1 MISRRTFGVIMTI
14 LLTMVGKP
22 CYAPTDWV
30 VNAVEIA
37 NGVVI
42 KIGGVQEEY
51 SQIARNYITG
61 KIGKIGDFMQAVKQ
75 SEKVQKLKDR
85 AAKAQEKYEELK
97 ELAAKAKE
105 KKEALMKLA
114 DEAKA
119 KADEIKAEYE
129 REMEKV
135 NQARAKIKE
144 AEQRMQEAKDKINE
158 VKGKVTDAKDK
169 LAEAKDTVSGLKD
182 TAQAAVGNLQNK
194 VDTTR
199 NKLGLS
205 PANTTPVQE
214 MTLLPDNEQTVTA
227 IRDMTEGADFVT
239 TDVALPDAASPEDL
253 QVDISVD
260 DIARLAETSDAEIV
274 AQTEQIS
281 DLGLTEQLQQKVA
294 AKKKLVDTKAKRQ
307 LQDAQPK
314 LSKDGAGMDKIL
326 QVRRKAFGIK
336 NADLAKEASHE

>member
-14 LLTMVGKP
+14 LLTMVGRP

-51 SQIARNYITG
+51 SQIARTYITG

-85 AAKAQEKYEELK
+85 AAKAQEKYEEMK

-119 KADEIKAEYE
+119 KADEIKAEYN
-129 REMEKV
+129 REMEKI

-205 PANTTPVQE
+205 SANTTPVQE
-214 MTLLPDNEQTVTA
+214 MTLRPDNEQTITA
-227 IRDMTEGADFVT
+227 IRDMTAGDDFVT
-239 TDVALPDAASPEDL
+239 TDVVLPDAASQENL
-253 QVDISVD
+253 QVDISAD
-260 DIARLAETSDAEIV
+260 DVARLADTSEPEIV
-274 AQTEQIS
+274 AQTERIS
-281 DLGLTEQLQQKVA
+281 DLGLTEQLRQNGVV
-294 AKKKLVDTKAKRQ
+294 KKKNVNIRPQMQGSK
-307 LQDAQPK
+307 PE
-314 LSKDGAGMDKIL
+314 LSKVNAGMDKLL
-326 QVRRKAFGIK
+326 QIRRQAFGI
-336 NADLAKEASHE
+336 NAAEAAKEADYE